1 MALTKDFRDTIL
13 ERARRDPDFRCAL
26 LQEAVER
33 LLAGDV
39 ETGKGLVRKYINATV
54 AIHMRINKRT

>member
-1 MALTKDFRDTIL
+1 MALTKDFRDTIF
-13 ERARRDPDFRCAL
+13 ERARRDPAFRCAL